1 MFILSL
7 GGIVQM
13 PSLIIKTGGT
23 YTMSGKYMKIKRVI
37 LPTITMVML
46 SSMLFGCASATK
58 QDTYNML
65 QESTEIELEYA
76 VPDYDSNAEESK
88 VELLPWLQLSSL
100 ETHPELRTAFEE
112 YVGVTGTTG
121 NKEGT
126 LYYNPKTQEADQN
139 VTLYMAT
146 KNSAISSYFANID
159 AMTKF
164 GEIATENYT
173 DIEADDVNA
182 PYATINA
189 YFELL
194 PDQEDGQF
202 DGDST
207 ISRAQAMALLMRAT
221 TQVNESQAPETNN
234 DFTAVVGESQYTN
247 FAAPMNEYSYIN
259 TDNGL
264 TEQSF
269 NGTMTKGEYIALV
282 TNYIR
287 ADYVATLKES
297 GYTDLYSDTSDITI
311 STVSDAGN
319 IKYSEAISDASKGVP
334 TDLYET
340 FKLAI
345 KNGYLA
351 EADLED
357 WDSAL
362 TKADAISLFITMA
375 TNYTSNVGNTL
386 YSQYQTPTT
395 DTSTSSEYNDDE
407 NEIRSSK
414 WADINGAWD
423 AVHQY
428 TLYAKS
434 QGADGTGG
442 WCWIYFNG
450 KGAGDQPSYA
460 VYMKEGDPL
469 YGTVY
474 HVGDYLPSGE
484 QFSGTNDEWEAF
496 IAEDM
501 IRQAQKEGLEVTEE
515 DGAYVIHLD

>member
-1 MFILSL
+1 
-7 GGIVQM
+7 M

-37 LPTITMVML
+37 IPTLTMVML

-76 VPDYDSNAEESK
+76 VPDYDNAEESK
-88 VELLPWLQLSSL
+88 VELLPWLQLASL
-100 ETHPELRTAFEE
+100 ETHPELRAAFEE

-121 NKEGT
+121 NKEGV
-126 LYYNPKTQEADQN
+126 LYYNPETQQAEQN

-173 DIEADDVNA
+173 DIEADDINA

-194 PDQEDGQF
+194 PDQEEGQF

-221 TQVNESQAPETNN
+221 TPVNDQQAPETNN
-234 DFTAVVGESQYTN
+234 DFTSVVGESQYTN

-259 TDNGL
+259 TENGL

-287 ADYVATLKES
+287 ADYLATLEEW

-362 TKADAISLFITMA
+362 TKADAVSLFITMA

-428 TLYAKS
+428 EIYA
-434 QGADGTGG
+434 QENGADYAFG
-442 WCWIYFNG
+442 WTWCYDHG

-474 HVGDYLPSGE
+474 HVGDYLPDGT

-496 IAEDM
+496 IKQDFRDRAE
-501 IRQAQKEGLEVTEE
+501 A
-515 DGAYVIHLD
+515 DGYDVYDDPDGDGVIIDLDGSYNPNN

>member
-1 MFILSL
+1 
-7 GGIVQM
+7 
-13 PSLIIKTGGT
+13 
-23 YTMSGKYMKIKRVI
+23 MSGKYMKLKKVVI
-37 LPTITMVML
+37 PTLTMVL
-46 SSMLFGCASATK
+46 ISSMLFGCSATTK
-58 QDTYNML
+58 EETYDML
-65 QESTEIELEYA
+65 QQSTEIELEYA
-76 VPDYDSNAEESK
+76 VPEYDAAEDSK
-88 VELLPWLQLSSL
+88 VSLLPWLQLSSL
-100 ETHPELRTAFEE
+100 ETHPELRSAFEE
-112 YVGVTGTTG
+112 YLNITGETG

-126 LYYNPKTQEADQN
+126 LYYNPETQQADQN

-159 AMTKF
+159 AMTKL

-173 DIEADDVNA
+173 DVDVDDASA

-194 PDQEDGQF
+194 PDQVDGQF

-207 ISRAQAMALLMRAT
+207 ISRAQAMTLVMRAT
-221 TQVNESQAPETNN
+221 TPVSVVKGQELEGSPVEDA
-234 DFTAVVGESQYTN
+234 DFTSVVGESQYTN

-287 ADYVATLKES
+287 ADYLATLEEW

-362 TKADAISLFITMA
+362 TKADAVSLFITMA

-395 DTSTSSEYNDDE
+395 DATTDTTSETLSESA
-407 NEIRSSK
+407 EITNSK

-423 AVHQY
+423 AVHQF
-428 TLYAKS
+428 TLYARE
-434 QGADGTGG
+434 QGADYTDG
-442 WCWIYFNG
+442 WCWCYDHG

-474 HVGDYLPSGE
+474 HVGDYLPDGT
-484 QFSGTNDEWEAF
+484 QFSGTNDEWEDF
-496 IAEDM
+496 IKQDFE
-501 IRQAQKEGLEVTEE
+501 RLLTE
-515 DGAYVIHLD
+515 DGSISFKDPETGRTIIGTQEEIDAYKASKGYN

>member
-1 MFILSL
+1 MKRKTILALITVCILSFA
-7 GGIVQM
+7 
-13 PSLIIKTGGT
+13 SC
-23 YTMSGKYMKIKRVI
+23 GKQE
-37 LPTITMVML
+37 TT
-46 SSMLFGCASATK
+46 AT
-58 QDTYNML
+58 TESIA
-65 QESTEIELEYA
+65 ESTQVETI
-76 VPDYDSNAEESK
+76 VTEESK

-100 ETHPELRTAFEE
+100 ETHPELRSAFEE

-121 NKEGT
+121 NKGGT

-173 DIEADDVNA
+173 DVDVDDINA

-194 PDQEDGQF
+194 PDQEEGQF

-221 TQVNESQAPETNN
+221 TKVNDQQAPEADK
-234 DFTAVVGESQYTN
+234 DFTSKVGESQYTN

-287 ADYVATLKES
+287 ADYLATLEEW

-362 TKADAISLFITMA
+362 TKADAVSLFITMA
-375 TNYTSNVGNTL
+375 TNYTSELGSTL
-386 YSQYQTPTT
+386 YSQYQAPAT

-407 NEIRSSK
+407 NEIRNSE

-496 IAEDM
+496 IKQDFE
-501 IRQAQKEGLEVTEE
+501 RLLTE
-515 DGAYVIHLD
+515 DGSVSFKDPETGRTIIGTQEEIDAYKASKGYN

>member
-1 MFILSL
+1 
-7 GGIVQM
+7 
-13 PSLIIKTGGT
+13 
-23 YTMSGKYMKIKRVI
+23 
-37 LPTITMVML
+37 
-46 SSMLFGCASATK
+46 
-58 QDTYNML
+58 
-65 QESTEIELEYA
+65 
-76 VPDYDSNAEESK
+76 
-88 VELLPWLQLSSL
+88 
-100 ETHPELRTAFEE
+100 
-112 YVGVTGTTG
+112 
-121 NKEGT
+121 
-126 LYYNPKTQEADQN
+126 
-139 VTLYMAT
+139 MAT
-146 KNSAISSYFANID
+146 KNSAMSVYFTNIGQLESISKMAAD
-159 AMTKF
+159 
-164 GEIATENYT
+164 NYT
-173 DIEADDVNA
+173 DVDVDDANA

-202 DGDST
+202 DGDAT

-221 TQVNESQAPETNN
+221 TQVNEAQAPDEEA
-234 DFTAVVGESQYTN
+234 DFIKAVGETQYTN
-247 FAAPMNEYSYIN
+247 FAAPMNEYAYLN
-259 TDNGL
+259 TSTGL
-264 TEQSF
+264 NEQSF
-269 NGTMTKGEYIALV
+269 NGTMTKGEFIALV

-287 ADYVATLKES
+287 ADYVSTLEEW
-297 GYTDLYSDTSDITI
+297 GYTDLYSDTSDVTI
-311 STVSDAGN
+311 STVSDAGD

-386 YSQYQTPTT
+386 YSQYQAPTT

-407 NEIRSSK
+407 NEIRSSE

-474 HVGDYLPSGE
+474 HVGEYLPSGE
-484 QFSGTNDEWEAF
+484 LFSGTNDEWDAF
-496 IAEDM
+496 MAEEIVRIAQE
-501 IRQAQKEGLEVTEE
+501 EGLEVTEE

>member
-1 MFILSL
+1 MKRKTILALITVCILSFA
-7 GGIVQM
+7 
-13 PSLIIKTGGT
+13 SC
-23 YTMSGKYMKIKRVI
+23 GKQETIE
-37 LPTITMVML
+37 PTV
-46 SSMLFGCASATK
+46 
-58 QDTYNML
+58 
-65 QESTEIELEYA
+65 ESTENGA
-76 VPDYDSNAEESK
+76 VPDYDNAEDSK

-112 YVGVTGTTG
+112 LVGVTGTTG
-121 NKEGT
+121 NKEGI
-126 LYYNPKTQEADQN
+126 LYYNPATQKADQN

-146 KNSAISSYFANID
+146 KNSAMSAYFANID

-164 GEIATENYT
+164 GEIAAENYT
-173 DIEADDVNA
+173 DIDVDDVNA

-202 DGDST
+202 DGDAT

-221 TQVNESQAPETNN
+221 TQVNESQAPDEDA
-234 DFTAVVGESQYTN
+234 DFTAKVGETQYTN
-247 FAAPMNEYSYIN
+247 FAAPMDEYAYIN
-259 TDNGL
+259 TSTSLN
-264 TEQSF
+264 EQSF
-269 NGTMTKGEYIALV
+269 NGTMTKGEFIALV

-297 GYTDLYSDTSDITI
+297 GYTDLYSDTSDVTM
-311 STVSDAGN
+311 STVSDAGD

-375 TNYTSNVGNTL
+375 TNYTSNIGNTL

-407 NEIRSSK
+407 NEIRSSE

-474 HVGDYLPSGE
+474 HVGEYLPSGE

-501 IRQAQKEGLEVTEE
+501 IRQAQEEGLEVTEE

>member
-1 MFILSL
+1 MKYKNLFLLAIIGILAL
-7 GGIVQM
+7 GI
-13 PSLIIKTGGT
+13 S
-23 YTMSGKYMKIKRVI
+23 
-37 LPTITMVML
+37 
-46 SSMLFGCASATK
+46 GCASTTK
-58 QDTYNML
+58 QEAYDMMR
-65 QESTEIELEYA
+65 ETEQIELEYA

-100 ETHPELRTAFEE
+100 ETHPELRAAFEE

-126 LYYNPKTQEADQN
+126 LYYNPETQQAEQN

-159 AMTKF
+159 AMTKL

-173 DIEADDVNA
+173 DIEADDINA

-221 TQVNESQAPETNN
+221 TQVNDQQAPEADK
-234 DFTAVVGESQYTN
+234 DFTSKVGESQYTN

-287 ADYVATLKES
+287 ADYLATLEEW

-375 TNYTSNVGNTL
+375 TNYTSNIGNTL

-395 DTSTSSEYNDDE
+395 DTSTSEYLSESDE
-407 NEIRSSK
+407 ISHSK

-423 AVHQY
+423 AVHQF
-428 TLYAKS
+428 TLYARE
-434 QGADGTGG
+434 QGADYTDG
-442 WCWIYFNG
+442 WCWCYDHG

-474 HVGDYLPSGE
+474 HVGDYLPDGT

-501 IRQAQKEGLEVTEE
+501 IRRAQEEGLEVTEE

>member
-1 MFILSL
+1 MKRKTILSL
-7 GGIVQM
+7 ITVCIL
-13 PSLIIKTGGT
+13 SFA
-23 YTMSGKYMKIKRVI
+23 SCGKQE
-37 LPTITMVML
+37 TT
-46 SSMLFGCASATK
+46 AT
-58 QDTYNML
+58 TESVPATV
-65 QESTEIELEYA
+65 ESTQVETTETEKT
-76 VPDYDSNAEESK
+76 EESK
-88 VELLPWLQLSSL
+88 TESLPWLPLSSL
-100 ETHPELRTAFEE
+100 ETYPELRTAFEE
-112 YVGVTGTTG
+112 LIGITGTTG
-121 NKEGT
+121 NKEGI
-126 LYYNPKTQEADQN
+126 LYYDPATQAAEQN

-146 KNSAISSYFANID
+146 KNSAMSVYFTNIGQLESISKMAAD
-159 AMTKF
+159 
-164 GEIATENYT
+164 NYT
-173 DIEADDVNA
+173 DVDVDDVNA

-202 DGDST
+202 DGDAT

-221 TQVNESQAPETNN
+221 TQVNEAQAPDEDA
-234 DFTAVVGESQYTN
+234 DFTKAVGETQYTN
-247 FAAPMNEYSYIN
+247 FAAPMNEYAYLN
-259 TDNGL
+259 TSTGL
-264 TEQSF
+264 NEQSF
-269 NGTMTKGEYIALV
+269 NGTMTKGEFIALV

-287 ADYVATLKES
+287 ADYVATLEEW
-297 GYTDLYSDTSDITI
+297 GYTDLYSDASDVTI
-311 STVSDAGN
+311 STVSDAGD

-362 TKADAISLFITMA
+362 TKAEAISVFLEMA
-375 TNYTSNVGNTL
+375 TNYTSNIGNTL
-386 YSQYQTPTT
+386 YSQYKTPAK
-395 DTSTSSEYNDDE
+395 DTSTSGTTSEYNDDE
-407 NEIRSSK
+407 NEIRNSE

-450 KGAGDQPSYA
+450 KGAGNQPSYA

-474 HVGDYLPSGE
+474 HVGEYLPSGE
-484 QFSGTNDEWEAF
+484 LFSGTNDEWDAF
-496 IAEDM
+496 MAED
-501 IRQAQKEGLEVTEE
+501 IVRRAKEEGLEVTEE